1 MTHVTFR
8 PYQIAAREQMR
19 SAFAEGVRSLLF
31 VLPTGGG
38 KTTVASDM
46 ILRGLERGKRSVFL
60 AHRTELVEQA
70 AARLAHF
77 GVYAGVEQASRRA
90 RNSRVTVASIPTLVR
105 RPESR
110 LPLADL
116 VIVDEA
122 HHSTSNGFAKIIR
135 HYTERGAWVVGLTAT
150 PYRLDNK
157 PLGDFYQRLIAPVSM
172 SDLIAHGHLVPP
184 TYYAVDHRDL
194 YQDVGVMAGDYKS
207 SEAFAI
213 ADKPKL
219 YGEVVDKY
227 RSHADP
233 TRPAIVF
240 NINVEHSLKTAAAL
254 AEAGIQAR
262 HLDGETPSSD
272 RESILRDFRAGR
284 FPVLCNVNILTEGY
298 DLPEIGTVII
308 NRATKSRSLWKQMV
322 GRGLRPAA
330 GKTHC
335 IVIDH
340 GGNVWEHGFVEA
352 PEEYTLFPE
361 PKKSKA
367 GESNPPV
374 KVCPVCDAVAHLSAR
389 ACADCGHEFP
399 VGSITVDEGAEL
411 VNVTEL
417 LMRSLEVATAPQI
430 APEPRSR
437 EELIRT
443 LPAHLKG
450 RKFSEMSDEDLRQY
464 ALHMGYKPGWV
475 YHQRKMRNRRVH
487 T

>member
-1 MTHVTFR
+1 MTRVEFR
-8 PYQIAAREQMR
+8 PYQVEAREQMR
-19 SAFAEGVRSLLF
+19 SAFAEGARSLLF

-122 HHSTSNGFAKIIR
+122 HHSTSSGFAKIIR

-172 SDLIAHGHLVPP
+172 ADLIAHGHLVPP

-194 YQDVGVMAGDYKS
+194 YANIGVLAGDYKS
-207 SEAFAI
+207 NEAFAA

-219 YGEVVDKY
+219 YGEVVAKY
-227 RSHADP
+227 RAHGDP

-240 NINVEHSLKTAAAL
+240 NINVEHSIKTAAAL
-254 AEAGIQAR
+254 SEAGIPAR
-262 HLDGETPSSD
+262 HLDGETPAPE
-272 RESILRDFRAGR
+272 REAILRDFRAGR

-298 DLPEIGTVII
+298 DLPEIGTVIV

-330 GKTHC
+330 GKTRC

-352 PEEYTLFPE
+352 PEVYTLFPE

-374 KVCPVCDAVAHLSAR
+374 KVCPECDAVAHLSAR
-389 ACADCGHEFP
+389 HCADCGHEFP

-417 LMRSLEVATAPQI
+417 LMRSLEVPTGTHEAA
-430 APEPRSR
+430 EPRSR

-443 LPAHLKG
+443 LPSHLKG
-450 RKFSEMSDEDLRQY
+450 RKFGEMSDDDLRAY
-464 ALHMGYKPGWV
+464 ARHMGYKAGWV
-475 YHQRKMRNRRVH
+475 YHQRKMRNRRVAG
-487 T
+487 